1 MSDGDFLSQ
10 VWIKCLW
17 LCLNLA
23 CHVHLVY
30 STIWNNCL
38 VLQNCKCQSNIVYH
52 FDLHARLI
60 AFAFSL
66 ALDHTCGIH
75 SKTLDTAQ
83 PCHLLKPNWK
93 PSSSHSISAPP
104 NINTQFLVV
113 CVCVCGTLCV
123 CVCVVLCVY
132 VCVCVVC
139 VCMWCVVCVVNVCV
153 CFHIIYIILSVSCFG
168 RTVLYVYTQ
177 YCI

>member
-66 ALDHTCGIH
+66 ALDHTCGIQ

-113 CVCVCGTLCV
+113 CVCVCACVRACVRVWYCVCVCACGTVCV
-123 CVCVVLCVY
+123 CVCVCGVWC
-132 VCVCVVC
+132 VCVCGAWSVWSMCVC
-139 VCMWCVVCVVNVCV
+139 VS
-153 CFHIIYIILSVSCFG
+153 ILYI
-168 RTVLYVYTQ
+168 
-177 YCI
+177 